1 MNTAPAIW
9 FRTQRVLRTIV
20 QALVVLIPILN
31 GLALGA
37 AAYLSEQTDVAIP
50 AWVFL
55 VLNGV
60 IAATALIM
68 GLVAKLMAVPGVN
81 SWLTNLGLGS
91 VPKSALASMEGD
103 ALKPEGIAAGQS
115 TSPGS

>member
-1 MNTAPAIW
+1 MNTTPPIW

-31 GLALGA
+31 GLALA
-37 AAYLSEQTDVAIP
+37 ASAYLAEQTDVTIP

-55 VLNGV
+55 ARNGV

-68 GLVAKLMAVPGVN
+68 GLVARLMAVPGVN
-81 SWLTNLGLGS
+81 DWLTKLGLGS
-91 VPKSALASMEGD
+91 VPKSALNGEV
-103 ALKPEGIAAGQS
+103 
-115 TSPGS
+115 